1 MKKDL
6 QRILYDV
13 IIIGASKEGLSLC
26 SYLNS
31 KNNNFKVAI
40 IDTCTVNKTSKYN
53 NIKADWFMNYS
64 IYCNYYQG
72 IYTITLNNKKLI
84 LGKAVVVA
92 NGTSPIQNEKL
103 TNAGIIYNLQ
113 DLKKTSKKK
122 QLVIVGTKLESVNI
136 ALKLANKFKY
146 IYICSETDVLKDDPE
161 LQQKVI
167 AAANIAYLPF
177 CKIVSY
183 KVNKNKVLQS
193 VTLDTYTTIHCSD
206 LIGVYGRKGAPSGIP
221 STLLPTDK
229 DGFAIVDSNNRTT
242 KLSTLFAI
250 GSCANT
256 TNYFEVSTVGRLLLK
271 GGN

>member
-84 LGKAVVVA
+84 LGKAVVIA

-122 QLVIVGTKLESVNI
+122 QLVIVGTKLDSVNI
-136 ALKLANKFKY
+136 
-146 IYICSETDVLKDDPE
+146 ETDVLKDNPE

-167 AAANIAYLPF
+167 TTANIAYLPF

-206 LIGVYGRKGAPSGIP
+206 LIGAYGRKGAPSGIP
-221 STLLPTDK
+221 SALLPTDK

-250 GSCANT
+250 GSCTNT